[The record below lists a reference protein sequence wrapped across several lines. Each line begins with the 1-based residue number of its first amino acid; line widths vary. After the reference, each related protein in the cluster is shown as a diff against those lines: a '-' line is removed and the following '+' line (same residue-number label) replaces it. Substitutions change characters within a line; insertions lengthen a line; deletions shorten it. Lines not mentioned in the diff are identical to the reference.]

1 VALRDLLG
9 DGPVAGMASRL
20 RKSPAGLVSLKV
32 MVRSS
37 GVSMLEILVAA
48 VLAWPPMPL
57 MMPK

>member
-1 VALRDLLG
+1 
-9 DGPVAGMASRL
+9 VAGMASRL